1 MDKDS
6 FGQKIK
12 FVYECYILKN
22 KSLPSRSFQDKFPD
36 GVKIGSWLLAN
47 KERIKDEALKGNR
60 QAQVIYKKIRV
71 KSLSLEA
78 KVNYVYDNYVFN
90 GKNIPELNSDDK
102 FPDGTDI
109 GNWFFRNINTLT
121 KLAENGSVALQRVV
135 SAYNQDKEDD
145 HKTPVS
151 KVDSS
156 VNKKN
161 NFDYMFVR
169 LGDYIYELK
178 RYILNYR
185 SLPKEDEKFSDGTS
199 MVKFLENNR
208 EWIYLNRDENVFISD
223 LVKLILNID
232 QFYFDDLDVL
242 FELRKYKR

>member
-1 MDKDS
+1 M
-6 FGQKIK
+6 
-12 FVYECYILKN
+12 
-22 KSLPSRSFQDKFPD
+22 
-36 GVKIGSWLLAN
+36 
-47 KERIKDEALKGNR
+47 
-60 QAQVIYKKIRV
+60 
-71 KSLSLEA
+71 
-78 KVNYVYDNYVFN
+78 
-90 GKNIPELNSDDK
+90 
-102 FPDGTDI
+102 
-109 GNWFFRNINTLT
+109 
-121 KLAENGSVALQRVV
+121 QRVV